1 MDQTQ
6 CIRGYYWIWTG
17 HSVLEVI
24 IGYVIDK
31 IHGNNRVE
39 AKHMSNVLESV
50 QQLHVTVRLFSSVSY
65 ELYVLCKD
73 VL

>member
-24 IGYVIDK
+24 LGYGQDTVYYGLFLDMDRTRCIRGYYWIWTGHSVLEVIIGYGQD
-31 IHGNNRVE
+31 
-39 AKHMSNVLESV
+39 
-50 QQLHVTVRLFSSVSY
+50 TVY
-65 ELYVLCKD
+65 
-73 VL
+73 